1 MPPGWGDITKE
12 GLRQASEAITN
23 KKDAFNL
30 KVKDANKNAD
40 LTFASLVNATAD
52 GFNTALDKTIPAFM
66 AGRTMEGTAGMLE
79 MIGSLT
85 PMMGALGGPAGAAL
99 GGIVSLALGIVSS
112 ILSAFEPQRKSL
124 VTEIKEEIRHLHA
137 QLIHD
142 ELTAAL
148 NDLDRAA
155 GPIQAVTPNSRTWEQ
170 MQSGWI
176 NMFEG
181 NAAHQL
187 NLTKS
192 WLEKAENQD
201 NPEWELIFEVY
212 WHVTALRFQ
221 LFAVILTKLTA
232 EQDAQAI
239 GGIALRERRE
249 RDHEFAV
256 QLYPVVLNKGTL
268 WHAGGGPIYVR
279 NGLVTGKDYSKIVDD
294 KDRMMVG
301 PVTKRL
307 YVMNRHSGKVSFRDP
322 ATQEWKVCF
331 EPSGGAIDFWLMA
344 EESGDPK
351 IKPGERIVVVNKDG
365 NTIESKLAIGQVPY
379 AVGKTNLEV
388 KNVRQFRSAQD
399 AAGKTYYFCLGE
411 KGKIYIGLPP
421 APGEGNPLGAQLNLR
436 LLIDFNDDLLGLAV
450 GKTDSGTHQVIAYSQ
465 KSIRV
470 RKLQSKIV
478 WSRTNPDGYPTDD
491 HSNWLPMNLPPEV
504 NNRNITCIAAS
515 KTGQV
520 LAAFDR
526 KLWVYMPTSQQQ
538 DGNWNWSWEAERK
551 GDMDWLCEEPIKG
564 FDTYREFCKA

>member
-1 MPPGWGDITKE
+1 MPPSWGDISNE
-12 GLRQASEAITN
+12 ALRQASEAITK

-30 KVKDANKNAD
+30 KVKNANANAD
-40 LTFASLVNATAD
+40 LTFSSLVNATAD
-52 GFNTALDKTIPAFM
+52 GFNAALDKTIPAFM
-66 AGRTMEGTAGMLE
+66 EGRTMEGTAGVLE

-85 PMMGALGGPAGAAL
+85 PMMGALGGPAGAAI
-99 GGIVSLALGIVSS
+99 GGLVSLALGIVSS

-192 WLEKAENQD
+192 WLEKAENQE
-201 NPEWELIFEVY
+201 NPEWEMIFEVY

-232 EQDAQAI
+232 EHDAQAV
-239 GGIALRERRE
+239 GGIALLERKE
-249 RDHEFAV
+249 RDHEFAK
-256 QLYPVVLNKGTL
+256 QLYSVALNKGTM
-268 WHAGGGPIYVR
+268 WHVGGGPIYVR
-279 NGLVTGKDYSKIVDD
+279 NSIVTGKDHTKIVDD
-294 KDRMMVG
+294 KDRMLVG

-307 YVMNRHSGKVSFRDP
+307 YVMNRHSGKVSFRD
-322 ATQEWKVCF
+322 ATTNKWEVCF
-331 EPSGGAIDFWLMA
+331 EAPSDAVDFWVMA
-344 EESGDPK
+344 EESGNPK
-351 IKPGERIVVVNKDG
+351 IKPGERIVVLGKDG
-365 NTIESKLAIGQVPY
+365 NSIESKLVVGQVPY

-388 KNVRQFRSAQD
+388 KHIRQFRSVQD
-399 AAGKTYYFCLGE
+399 AVGKTYYCCLGE
-411 KGKIYIGLPP
+411 KGKIYMGLPP
-421 APGEGNPLGAQLNLR
+421 APGQGNPLGAQLNLR
-436 LLIDFNDDLLGLAV
+436 LLIDFQENILGLAV
-450 GKTDSGTHQVIAYSQ
+450 GRTDVGTQQIIAYSQ
-465 KSIRV
+465 KTIRT
-470 RKLQSKIV
+470 RKLQSKLV
-478 WSRTNPDGYPTDD
+478 WPNTNPDGYPTDD
-491 HSNWLPMNLPPEV
+491 ASHWQPMTLPQEVSNQ
-504 NNRNITCIAAS
+504 NITCLTAS

-520 LAAFDR
+520 LVTFNR
-526 KLWVYMPTSQQQ
+526 KLWVYMPISQNQ
-538 DGNWNWSWEAERK
+538 DGNWNWGWKPEK
-551 GDMDWLCEEPIKG
+551 VGDMDWLCEEPIKG
-564 FDTYREFCKA
+564 FETYREFCKA